1 MQSPKILKHRVHIIV
16 ILFERIKDKE
26 QKLIILSESTIN
38 RNVYNTKREGKG
50 KVLPVNAMKIYR
62 GSEGITPL
70 LLNFCTRWRKRTKP
84 NQITL

>member
-1 MQSPKILKHRVHIIV
+1 MQSPKILKHGVHITAIV
-16 ILFERIKDKE
+16 FERIKDKE
-26 QKLIILSESTIN
+26 QKLNILSESTNN

-50 KVLPVNAMKIYR
+50 KVLPVNTMKTYR

-70 LLNFCTRWRKRTKP
+70 LLNLCTRWRKRTMT